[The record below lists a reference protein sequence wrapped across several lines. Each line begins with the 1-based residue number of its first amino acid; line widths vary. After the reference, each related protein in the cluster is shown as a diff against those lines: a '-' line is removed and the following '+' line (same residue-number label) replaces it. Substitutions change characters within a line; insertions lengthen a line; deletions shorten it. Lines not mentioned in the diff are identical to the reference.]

1 MIMKNVNKHSTSI
14 KNWSSDDQP
23 REKMLQQGAANLSN
37 AELIAIL
44 IRTGNQTQS
53 AVEVSKEIMLY
64 CKNNLNELGKMNAKE
79 LQQFK
84 GMGATKS
91 ITIAAAFELGRRR
104 IGVDVLNKSSV
115 RSSAD
120 VAAFLSQKI
129 QDLSYEVF
137 AIILLNRANKIIHF
151 EIISRGGITGTVA
164 DPRIILKLA
173 ISYGATSIILSHN
186 HPSGNLQPSKADES
200 ITNKIK
206 EAALLI
212 DIKVLDHIIISE
224 EGYYSFMDEG
234 ML

>member
-1 MIMKNVNKHSTSI
+1 MKNVNKHSTSI